1 MTMTLMF
8 KGIDEFSSDAPEE
21 DMRTVALAFELLEQS
36 LPFITGL
43 GTIKIIV
50 EKRDGMVVVRRD
62 PDGKIRA
69 RIE

>member
-1 MTMTLMF
+1 MAMTLIF
-8 KGIDEFSSDAPEE
+8 KGVDEFSLEAPEE
-21 DMRTVALAFELLEQS
+21 SMRTVALAFELLEQS

-43 GTIKIIV
+43 GTIKIVI
-50 EKRDGMVVVRRD
+50 EKKDYTVVVKRD